1 MRGGSVSDDGRA
13 ELQKAAL
20 ELLALYA
27 LRDAGGD
34 RMLARDILA
43 ERTNNLIDD
52 ILTADAQHQVLLE
65 MATTIARRHGA
76 DSADVA
82 AVIRKAAEA
91 GDEKAVEFL
100 PRLKALQ
107 AGLKKREL
115 RDEIFRSAAR

>member
-1 MRGGSVSDDGRA
+1 MRGGSVSDEGRA

-76 DSADVA
+76 DSADQ
-82 AVIRKAAEA
+82 
-91 GDEKAVEFL
+91 GDFL
-100 PRLKALQ
+100 P
-107 AGLKKREL
+107 GLDR
-115 RDEIFRSAAR
+115 